1 MITLGVGDCSVT
13 KGQHRKAGCPAID
26 IRLPFGEKNIP
37 ALRVRDAGR
46 EKESPGT
53 TSEALLCAEAQGA
66 LQVLH
71 LATCYFRGGYPG
83 RGGTLQPRVPI
94 VNDRFWCSAARYGSR
109 NVAWLVPGY
118 LVRCGSRILRGGG
131 CRFWLGDAGK
141 SIASGSSA
149 VEQCAGKS
157 KAAGERRFTW
167 FHVRTRGPYQLHLY
181 GDRFRECETKD

>member
-53 TSEALLCAEAQGA
+53 TSEALLCAEARGA

-83 RGGTLQPRVPI
+83 RIGTLQPRVPI

-109 NVAWLVPGY
+109 NVAWLGRGY

-131 CRFWLGDAGK
+131 CRFWLGMREKHCEWFECCGARCR
-141 SIASGSSA
+141 
-149 VEQCAGKS
+149 QS
-157 KAAGERRFTW
+157 KAAGERR
-167 FHVRTRGPYQLHLY
+167 LHMVSCTNAGTVSTTSLW
-181 GDRFRECETKD
+181 